1 MWNRWIGIAC
11 ATCMLSA
18 NTALFLRDILPSLAA
33 GDPPE
38 PVALTLRSD
47 QQFLMQVGIFNARG
61 ERIGS
66 SWTDARPSGE
76 NLRVNTRTVL
86 QPLEL
91 PGGVFTPPVVVR
103 CTAIYGQN
111 RQLEDIQIH
120 VDGFGMPISL
130 RGECYASGDFPCEWQ
145 IGDQSGRFVVPAE
158 GTRALGEVFRPFY
171 SLPGLFVGR
180 TWRVELFNP
189 LAHLSPDLAQGQRF
203 TRSVLVRVTGEET
216 IEHQGR
222 KVEALRVEADPLT
235 AWVAADGRVLR
246 QEVDLPLFGRLTI
259 LEEPFD
265 EQAWFNH
272 SQARMRLERRMPRS
286 AR

>member
-11 ATCMLSA
+11 AACMLSA
-18 NTALFLRDILPSLAA
+18 NTALFIHDILPALAA
-33 GDPPE
+33 GEPPE

-47 QQFLMQVGIFNARG
+47 QQFMVQVGIFNARG

-66 SWTDARPSGE
+66 SWTDARPSGD

-86 QPLEL
+86 RPLEL
-91 PGGVFTPPVVVR
+91 PGDVATPAVVVR
-103 CTAIYGQN
+103 CTAVYGQN
-111 RQLEDIQIH
+111 RRLEDIQIH
-120 VDGFGMPISL
+120 VDGFGIPISL
-130 RGECYASGDFPCEWQ
+130 RGECYAAGDFPCEWQ

-189 LAHLSPDLAQGQRF
+189 LAHLTPDLSQGRRF
-203 TRSVLVRVTGEET
+203 TQSVLVRVTGEET
-216 IEHQGR
+216 IEHNGR
-222 KVEALRVEADPLT
+222 KVEALRVEADKLT
-235 AWVAADGRVLR
+235 AWVAPDGRVLR
-246 QEVDLPLFGRLTI
+246 QEVDLPLFGRLTVV
-259 LEEPFD
+259 EEPFD
-265 EQAWFNH
+265 EQVWFSH
-272 SQARMRLERRMPRS
+272 GQTRMRLERRVPRS